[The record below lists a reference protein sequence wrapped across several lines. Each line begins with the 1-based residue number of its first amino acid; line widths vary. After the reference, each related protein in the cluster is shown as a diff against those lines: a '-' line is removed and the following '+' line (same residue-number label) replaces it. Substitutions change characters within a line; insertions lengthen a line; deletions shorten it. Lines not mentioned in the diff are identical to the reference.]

1 VLLHCNTPDGTFYT
15 HAPTDMWELFHHH
28 LSLAT
33 ATSSPI
39 LCFMVAETIV
49 GAITSIIGLVR
60 DYVEVSTTNATAS
73 QQ

>member
-1 VLLHCNTPDGTFYT
+1 
-15 HAPTDMWELFHHH
+15 MWELFHHH